1 MGRPKKPRYCREFD
15 GVNLLKPAAVP
26 LTELE
31 LVVLEMDELEA
42 MRLCDLE
49 GHDQSSAAEVMGV
62 SRGTIQRMLCT
73 GREKLLDTIV
83 HGKALIVSE
92 AAHVVTRPGTTRSGK
107 RRGQGQGH
115 ISESAS

>member
-1 MGRPKKPRYCREFD
+1 MGRPKRPRYCREFD

-49 GHDQSSAAEVMGV
+49 GHDQSSPAVEMGIP
-62 SRGTIQRMLCT
+62 RGTIQRILRT
-73 GREKLLDTIV
+73 GREKLLETIV
-83 HGKALIVSE
+83 HGKALVVSE
-92 AAHVVTRPGTTRSGK
+92 AAHIVTHPDSAQSGN
-107 RRGQGQGH
+107 
-115 ISESAS
+115 